1 MDESK
6 LESIFLF
13 VLYENIHIHPTKLTY
28 IITNVSFSNSL
39 SSAYHSPLFF
49 LAQDCLSENKT
60 TLFTPISVTGT
71 MGESTGSNFFVLI
84 EGDLPLLAFPF
95 FASLESPLRR
105 NCGTLCP
112 LVHPTL
118 ICPPSPF
125 VQENSASRHNLTPGF
140 ILLQLKTVY
149 LV

>member
-1 MDESK
+1 
-6 LESIFLF
+6 
-13 VLYENIHIHPTKLTY
+13 
-28 IITNVSFSNSL
+28 
-39 SSAYHSPLFF
+39 
-49 LAQDCLSENKT
+49 
-60 TLFTPISVTGT
+60 
-71 MGESTGSNFFVLI
+71 MGESTRSNFFVLI
-84 EGDLPLLAFPF
+84 GGDLVLLAFPF

-105 NCGTLCP
+105 NCGTLCSISA
-112 LVHPTL
+112 PTL